1 MSDNTTEI
9 TTLANGLRVMTESMP
24 RLETA
29 CVGVWVDV
37 GARYEAAEVN
47 GVAHMLEHMAFKGT
61 QSRSARAIAEEIE
74 NVGGSLNAYT
84 SREHTAYYARVMADD
99 VPLAVDLL
107 ADILQHSTFEEG
119 ELDKERQVILQE
131 IGQVQ
136 DTPDDLVFDLFQ
148 ESAYPDQ
155 PVGRSILGPEEIV
168 ERMPRRALVDY
179 MGAYYGPSRL
189 VLAGAGKVDHHRLV
203 ELADRLFGDLTVGAG
218 AAAEHASY
226 VGGRTIEHR
235 PDLEQVHVCLGVE
248 AFGYHDPDYF
258 ALQVLSTALGGGM
271 SSRLFQEV
279 RENRG
284 LCYSIFSFG
293 AAYHDTGL
301 LGVYAGT
308 GEDELAELFP
318 VIGEELE
325 KLLTKPTEEEL
336 ARARAQ
342 LKASLLMGLEGAYS
356 VADDMARQLLCFG
369 RRTLHRGGCCQ
380 GRGGGCRCRPPCR
393 ASALRWRRAHPG
405 RSRADE
411 GDPAARLA
419 RPYVRWRAAARSI
432 GDRGA
437 RFLEPGLFSQAFLPR
452 WYRRRSPEA

>member
-1 MSDNTTEI
+1 MSANPTEI
-9 TTLANGLRVMTESMP
+9 TTLPNGLRVMTETMP

-61 QSRSARAIAEEIE
+61 RRRSARGIAEEIE

-99 VPLAVDLL
+99 VPLATDLL
-107 ADILQHSTFEEG
+107 ADILQHSAFEEE
-119 ELDKERQVILQE
+119 ELEKERQVILQE

-148 ESAYPDQ
+148 EQAYPDQ

-168 ERMPRRALVDY
+168 EAMPRRALVDY

-189 VLAGAGKVDHHRLV
+189 VLAGAGKVEHDRLV
-203 ELADRLFGDLTVGAG
+203 DLADRLFRDLPAAG
-218 AAAEHASY
+218 KSDAERARY
-226 VGGRTIEHR
+226 AGGRTVEHR

-284 LCYSIFSFG
+284 LCYSIYSFG
-293 AAYHDTGL
+293 AAYEDTGL

-308 GEDELAELFP
+308 GEAELAQLFP
-318 VIGEELE
+318 VIGEEIEALITE
-325 KLLTKPTEEEL
+325 PTEAEL
-336 ARARAQ
+336 VRARAQ
-342 LKASLLMGLEGAYS
+342 LKAGMLMALESAYS

-369 RRTLHRGGCCQ
+369 RRIPTEEVVAKIEAVDVEAVRRVGRRLFAGGEPTLTVLGPAREIPALDRLGI
-380 GRGGGCRCRPPCR
+380 R
-393 ASALRWRRAHPG
+393 AG
-405 RSRADE
+405 
-411 GDPAARLA
+411 
-419 RPYVRWRAAARSI
+419 
-432 GDRGA
+432 
-437 RFLEPGLFSQAFLPR
+437 
-452 WYRRRSPEA
+452 